1 MKSASFSSSVHNLHV
16 PIPAEMHA
24 KLRQEA
30 EQSGLPATA
39 IARVAISD
47 WLERAEI
54 LRIETDIA
62 NFASQFADTELDLD
76 LGFEQAGIEFLESDG
91 SM

>member
-1 MKSASFSSSVHNLHV
+1 MKSASFSPNMHNLHV
-16 PIPAEMHA
+16 PIPADMRTR
-24 KLRQEA
+24 LRREA
-30 EQSGLPATA
+30 EQSGLPATE
-39 IARVAISD
+39 IARLAISD

-62 NFASQFADTELDLD
+62 SFAKQFAGTELDLD
-76 LGFEQAGIEFLESDG
+76 QGFEQAGVKFLESDG